1 MAHLS
6 IEGVSKLFGTTFAV
20 RDFSLEVGDGELV
33 CLLGPSGSGK
43 STLLRMIGGFERPS
57 GGTIRIDAKD
67 VTTLPPERRPTGMVF
82 QSHALWTHMDVF
94 NNIAFGLKLRRL
106 PKAEIRERVE
116 DALALVGL
124 ADYGQ
129 RMTTQLSG
137 GQQQRVALARSL
149 VLEPKILL
157 LDEPFASLDQHL
169 RERLR
174 EEVRDIQQ
182 RLGITTLFVT
192 HGQDEALALAD
203 RIVVMRDGGTEQIA
217 PPSIIYRQPQTA
229 FVAGFIGSMNFVQSR
244 IKNGVCEHPLFTLAV
259 PVEDGPVTL
268 AVRPEALTIRSSG
281 RVDAATVHR
290 IVDFGTH
297 KMVDVDLADGTR
309 LKAMVAP
316 DDQIRA
322 GMRVEPSFAGFFI
335 FRDNELVQA
344 ELQIMPQYL
353 GDRIKSH
360 T

>member
-1 MAHLS
+1 MAHLA

-67 VTTLPPERRPTGMVF
+67 VTTMPPERRPTGMVF
-82 QSHALWTHMDVF
+82 QNHALWTHMDVF

-106 PKAEIRERVE
+106 PKAEIRKRVE
-116 DALALVGL
+116 AALALVGL
-124 ADYGQ
+124 ADYGR

-203 RIVVMRDGGTEQIA
+203 RIVVMRDGRTEQIA
-217 PPSIIYRQPQTA
+217 PPSTIYRQPQTA

-244 IKNGVCEHPLFTLAV
+244 VGNGVCEHPLFPLAV

-268 AVRPEALTIRSSG
+268 AARPEALTIRPSD
-281 RVDAATVHR
+281 RADAATVHR
-290 IVDFGTH
+290 AVDFGTH
-297 KMVDVDLADGTR
+297 KMVDVDLADGSR

-316 DDQIRA
+316 DDRIRA
-322 GMRVEPSFAGFFI
+322 GMRVEPSFAGFFV
-335 FRDNELVQA
+335 FRDNELVHQSMPA
-344 ELQIMPQYL
+344 KGGVEVEELL
-353 GDRIKSH
+353 RV
-360 T
+360 